1 MKNKIILI
9 FGIITLLFL
18 VIIVGTHGI
27 YHYRHNIQDQKDKAW
42 ILAKTIAKSI
52 ELPMLEGEMDTVQ
65 EILAMV
71 GQLEHFKRI
80 HLADSNGTICYSSV
94 PKRIGTFTESQIIK
108 EALAKKVPIDGFE
121 HRDKDHIF
129 SLALPVPNEPRCYSC
144 HGKNKDILGVLRI
157 GIDWIPVKMNLIKL
171 FRREVMTAG
180 IFYIFILLLSML
192 FQRLYNNAQH
202 AYRDLQRTQ
211 EKLIQ
216 TEKMAAIGQMAA
228 ANSHDL
234 RNPLTG
240 IKMATY
246 YLGSKIDK
254 NNLEINNILKDI
266 ELEIDYAS
274 NVVTNILTFAKPTQL
289 IYAPVDINGI
299 IDETTHLISI
309 QKKHVDIKLVKNY
322 GSGMPQI
329 LIDVKQIKQ
338 VMINLITN
346 ALQAMPGGGQLTI
359 TTKLANEHLEIEVK
373 DNGTGINKE
382 DLDKIFTPFFTTKA
396 RGVGLGLSIVDS
408 IIKKH
413 AGSFEI
419 KSEIGK
425 GTIFIV
431 KLPLK
436 KENEERG

>member
-9 FGIITLLFL
+9 FGILTLLFL
-18 VIIVGTHGI
+18 VIVVGTHGI
-27 YHYRHNIQDQKDKAW
+27 YHYHHNIQDQKDKAW

-52 ELPMLEGEMDTVQ
+52 ELPMLEGEMATVQ
-65 EILAMV
+65 EMLMMV
-71 GQLEHFKRI
+71 GQLEHLKRI
-80 HLADSNGTICYSSV
+80 HIADSNGAIYYSSM
-94 PKRIGTFTESQIIK
+94 PERIGTLTQSRIIQ
-108 EALAKKVPIDGFE
+108 EALVKKTPVDGFE
-121 HRDKDHIF
+121 HRDKDYIF
-129 SLALPVPNEPRCYSC
+129 SLALPIPNEPRCYGC
-144 HGKNKDILGVLRI
+144 HSRDKDILGVLRV
-157 GIDWIPVKMNLIKL
+157 GIDWIPIKVQLIKL
-171 FRREVMTAG
+171 FQRETITAG
-180 IFYIFILLLSML
+180 IFYAFILLLAML

-216 TEKMAAIGQMAA
+216 TEKVAAIGQMAA
-228 ANSHDL
+228 AISHDL

-240 IKMATY
+240 IKMAAY

-274 NVVTNILTFAKPTQL
+274 NVVTNILTFAKPSQL
-289 IYAPVDINGI
+289 IYTPVDINEI
-299 IDETTHLISI
+299 IDETTRLISI
-309 QKKHVDIKLVKNY
+309 QKKQADIKLVKNY
-322 GSGMPQI
+322 GSGIPPI

-338 VMINLITN
+338 VMVNLMTN
-346 ALQAMPGGGQLTI
+346 AFQAMPGGGQLTI
-359 TTKLANEHLEIEVK
+359 TTKAANNYLEIEVK
-373 DNGTGINKE
+373 DNGAGIKKE
-382 DLDKIFTPFFTTKA
+382 DLDKVFTPFFTTKA

-425 GTIFIV
+425 GTIFII
-431 KLPLK
+431 KLPFK
-436 KENEERG
+436 KENETRG